1 MIDIGFS
8 ASNGRSTY
16 KGTPLIDYGNTE
28 VESAYGNPNDALG
41 QAGNRFQNFMQ
52 GAAKA
57 APLATSLAFIPV
69 AGPALAAL
77 TAVGG
82 GIWNAFAAEDTQNK
96 AREAEIEGAR
106 RARQAYLSGKQFL
119 TDQEKE
125 QLALFDRQIKTL
137 EQNYENQKALQA
149 SILARQQQAA
159 QFGYGGALGATGMSY
174 AAAQPGLMRGLAA
187 RGMLGTGAEA
197 AARAGLAGQ
206 RAAAIERAAQTYS
219 DTLSQ
224 AYQADAR
231 TRSGL
236 LDALS
241 TNQAAIDANRTNF
254 NRRMAEA
261 QFNLQQGNIQ
271 AAYNQIDQA
280 RKNVAESQQQRGSDI
295 FKGIV
300 DVAGSSAFQSAMG
313 AAFGPA
319 STGAAPAGGLVK
331 PPMPTPDFSAPTVG
345 PTTNAPTAGLAPGK
359 TLYSGESVDELQ
371 RNISGSRAYD
381 SLIGYVPQFT
391 SSGIA
396 VKSGSQMS
404 GEVERLPAQLG
415 GTQIG
420 IREPRLQETR
430 GIPGLSNKRITNE
443 ISSPYKSLGE
453 QTSQML
459 QLPKPKPRGGL
470 LNTNISTNL
479 SYGG

>member
-28 VESAYGNPNDALG
+28 VESAYGNPNDAWG
-41 QAGNRFQNFMQ
+41 QAGNRFQNFFQ
-52 GAAKA
+52 GAAKT
-57 APLATSLAFIPV
+57 APLALSLSTIPV

-96 AREAEIEGAR
+96 AREAELEGAR
-106 RARQAYLSGKQFL
+106 RARDAYLKGKQFL

-174 AAAQPGLMRGLAA
+174 AAAQPGMMKGLAA
-187 RGMLGTGAEA
+187 RGMLGSGAEA

-206 RAAAIERAAQTYS
+206 RAAAIEQAAQNYS
-219 DTLSQ
+219 NTLSQ

-231 TRSGL
+231 TRGGL

-261 QFNLQQGNIQ
+261 QFNLQQGNTQ

-280 RKNVAESQQQRGSDI
+280 RKNAAETQQQRGADI

-313 AAFGPA
+313 AAFGP
-319 STGAAPAGGLVK
+319 TAAATTTDTPWKSKGGLGMSFNDVNL
-331 PPMPTPDFSAPTVG
+331 TEAPTVG
-345 PTTNAPTAGLAPGK
+345 PIPKATAESFTGRSVAPYIPQKTGKPFNTYRVINGQQELLPPGFVPLTRERVRSIQGTESTRKRVAGLG
-359 TLYSGESVDELQ
+359 
-371 RNISGSRAYD
+371 
-381 SLIGYVPQFT
+381 
-391 SSGIA
+391 
-396 VKSGSQMS
+396 
-404 GEVERLPAQLG
+404 
-415 GTQIG
+415 
-420 IREPRLQETR
+420 
-430 GIPGLSNKRITNE
+430 GLS
-443 ISSPYKSLGE
+443 
-453 QTSQML
+453 
-459 QLPKPKPRGGL
+459 QLA
-470 LNTNISTNL
+470 T
-479 SYGG
+479 YG